1 MIKTLIFDLGN
12 VLVPFDF
19 KRGYAALGPLCGF
32 PAEEIPR
39 RVSNTDL
46 VVEFESGRIS
56 PQEFFRRF
64 AELLDLRTTYERFCE
79 IWNSVFL
86 PCTLIPEDDIR
97 ALRERYRILLL
108 SNTNALHFAMLRES
122 YSILAHFDS
131 FVLSH
136 EVGAMKP
143 LPRIYHEALA
153 RAECRPEECFYT
165 DDVADYIEGARREGI
180 DAVQFQGYE
189 NLKAELVKRGIFPPQ
204 RPRQ

>member
-1 MIKTLIFDLGN
+1 MIKTLMFDLGN

-19 KRGYAALGPLCGF
+19 KRCYAALEPLCDF

-39 RVSNTDL
+39 RVRNTDL
-46 VVEFESGRIS
+46 VVEFESGRVS
-56 PQEFFRRF
+56 PDEFFRRIT
-64 AELLDLRTTYERFCE
+64 ELLGLRTTYDQFRE

-108 SNTNALHFAMLRES
+108 SNTNALHFAMLRET
-122 YSILAHFDS
+122 YPILAHFDS

-153 RAECRPEECFYT
+153 RAGCRPEECFYT
-165 DDVADYIEGARREGI
+165 DDIADYIEGARREGI
-180 DAVQFQGYE
+180 DAVQFRGYD
-189 NLKAELVKRGIFPPQ
+189 NLKVELVKRGIWPPDRLSQ
-204 RPRQ
+204 